1 MIHTKSLSLLGV
13 TTLVAAASV
22 HAQSTTKPELVGSLV
37 VEDYKLE
44 EDKPVG
50 VYGQP
55 EWVKQRRFSTTRIH
69 LQKNPWEM
77 GVEEW
82 YRVRTYD
89 GGRVTQRSQ
98 TEFEMG
104 LPYRMQLDVYEKA
117 IHDNSDDKGW
127 QQDEFAVELR
137 YAFADWGVLPL
148 NPTLYFEYA
157 FAHEGSDIIE
167 PKILFGDD
175 FGAGWHWG
183 VNLIHETQVWGE
195 KAPEWAISGGI
206 SKTLVDNLLS
216 VGIEGKWTKPDQE
229 AYEAILGPSIQWRP
243 TDNTHL
249 DLVAMAGLT
258 HSAPNAECWLIFG
271 FDFGKGSHEA
281 KGYKPTS
288 VAGH

>member
-1 MIHTKSLSLLGV
+1 MNQKTIVLLI
-13 TTLVAAASV
+13 AAAMIAAGTV
-22 HAQSTTKPELVGSLV
+22 QAQQTTAAPHVDDLV
-37 VEDYKLE
+37 VSADALT
-44 EDKPVG
+44 EDKPIG
-50 VYGQP
+50 DYGQP

-104 LPYRMQLDVYEKA
+104 LPYRMQLDIYEKT
-117 IHDNSDDKGW
+117 IHDNSDHKGW

-137 YAFADWGVLPL
+137 YAFADWGALPL
-148 NPTLYFEYA
+148 NPALYFEYA
-157 FAHEGSDIIE
+157 FAYEGSDIIE

-183 VNLIHETQVWGE
+183 VNLIHETQVWGD
-195 KAPEWAISGGI
+195 KTPEWAISGGI

-216 VGIEGKWTKPDQE
+216 IGVEGKWTKPDSE
-229 AYEAILGPSIQWRP
+229 NYEAIFGPSLQWRP

-249 DLVAMAGLT
+249 DLVTMGGLT
-258 HSAPNAECWLIFG
+258 NSSPNAECWLIFG
-271 FDFGKGSHEA
+271 YDFGGSS
-281 KGYKPTS
+281 KIQGYKPTS
-288 VAGH
+288 LAGR

>member
-1 MIHTKSLSLLGV
+1 MIHPKSLAILGAA
-13 TTLVAAASV
+13 TVAAASA
-22 HAQSTTKPELVGSLV
+22 HAQTSEKPTAFSDLV
-37 VEDYKLE
+37 VQDYAFS

-50 VYGQP
+50 AFGQP

-69 LQKNPWEM
+69 LQKDPWEM

-82 YRVRTYD
+82 YRVRTFD

-104 LPYRMQLDVYEKA
+104 LPYRMQLDIYEKT
-117 IHDNSDDKGW
+117 IHDNEDDNGW

-157 FAHEGSDIIE
+157 FAHEGADIIE

-175 FGAGWHWG
+175 FGKGWHWG
-183 VNLIHETQVWGE
+183 LNFIYETQVWGE
-195 KAPEWAISGGI
+195 KTSEYAIAGGI
-206 SKTLVDNLLS
+206 SKTLVDNCFSL
-216 VGIEGKWTKPDQE
+216 GIEGKWTAIEDEKS
-229 AYEAILGPSIQWRP
+229 EAILGPSIQWRP

-258 HSAPNAECWLIFG
+258 NSSPNTECWLIFG
-271 FDFGKGSHEA
+271 FDFGKGSKQT
-281 KGYKPTS
+281 KGYTPTT